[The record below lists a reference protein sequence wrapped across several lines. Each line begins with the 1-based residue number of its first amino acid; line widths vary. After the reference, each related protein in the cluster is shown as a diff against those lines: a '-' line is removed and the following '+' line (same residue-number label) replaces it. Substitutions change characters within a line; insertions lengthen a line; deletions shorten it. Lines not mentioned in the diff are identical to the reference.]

1 MLYLFIGILY
11 LDFELTKNVFHQS
24 RIRKLVLKCLVYC
37 DMNPQCTNAFQKCCV
52 VYSVLVT
59 ILFDRQAKQ
68 LVFDCFISGC

>member
-37 DMNPQCTNAFQKCCV
+37 DMNPQCLMPFKNV
-52 VYSVLVT
+52 VLYSVLVT